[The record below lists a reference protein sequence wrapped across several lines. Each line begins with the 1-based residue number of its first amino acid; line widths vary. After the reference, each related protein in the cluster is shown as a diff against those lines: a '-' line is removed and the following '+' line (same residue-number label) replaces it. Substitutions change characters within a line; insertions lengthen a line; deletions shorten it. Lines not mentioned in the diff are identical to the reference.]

1 MNKIRIDRFT
11 FFMSI
16 TTIVLICLP
25 IVIFPNQATQL
36 INLINKYLTSNF
48 GFLNIWMGIFALI
61 SALWFAFSK
70 YGNVVLGQKNEKPEF
85 NKFSWAAM
93 LFCAGI
99 GSGVMYWGSIE
110 WAYYLSEP
118 PFGMVPGSWEAAEMA
133 ATYGIF
139 HWGPI
144 GWALY
149 ALPALPIAY
158 SYFVRQD
165 NVFKISEALRCLL
178 GSKVDGFI
186 GKIIDI
192 LFIFGAVGATATSL
206 GLGIPLIS
214 AGVSNLLGIEMNLT
228 LNLFVLFLVIT
239 LFSMSAYSGL
249 KKGIQ
254 VLSNINIAL
263 IFIILLFVLITGPTL
278 FILKM
283 GTTSLGLL
291 LQNFF
296 RMSTWMD
303 PVNNSGFTESW
314 TVFYWAWW
322 IISSPLIGLF
332 IARISRG
339 MKVKTVILGSMIF
352 GTMGCAIIFV
362 VFGNL
367 GLHLQL
373 TGELDVIGLLNSKGG
388 PIAIISVLETLTF
401 NKLIILGFSVA
412 ATVFTAT
419 TFDSVSYILASVTT
433 KQLYQGQEPA
443 KWNRLFW
450 AFALGFIPM
459 ALLVIDG
466 PLYAIQTVSII
477 TALPIVLIMC
487 LLIASFK
494 KMVDEDLYTQG
505 NIRQNVSGMD

>member
-1 MNKIRIDRFT
+1 MNKVKIDRLT

-16 TTIVLICLP
+16 TVIISVCLP
-25 IVIFPNQATQL
+25 IVIFPEAATVF
-36 INLINKYLTSNF
+36 INWLNKFITTNL
-48 GFLNIWMGIFALI
+48 GFLNIWMGLLAFMTAI
-61 SALWFAFSK
+61 WFAFSK
-70 YGNVVLGQKNEKPEF
+70 YGNVVLGRQDEKPEF
-85 NKFSWAAM
+85 NRFSWAAM

-110 WAYYLSEP
+110 WAYYFTKP
-118 PFGMVPGSWEAAEMA
+118 PLGLASGSWEAAEMA

-144 GWALY
+144 GWSLY
-149 ALPALPIAY
+149 ALPALPLAY
-158 SYFVRQD
+158 SYFARRD
-165 NVFKISEALRCLL
+165 NVFKISESLRVVF
-178 GSKVDGFI
+178 GDKVEGVF

-192 LFIFGAVGATATSL
+192 FFIFGAVGATATSL
-206 GLGIPLIS
+206 GLGTPLIA
-214 AGVSNLLGIEMNLT
+214 AGISKLT
-228 LNLFVLFLVIT
+228 GVPMDVKLNLVVLFVVIV
-239 LFSMSAYSGL
+239 LFSASAYSGL

-254 VLSNINIAL
+254 VLSNVNIVL
-263 IFIILLFVLITGPTL
+263 ILIILLFVLITGPTL

-283 GTTSLGLL
+283 GTTSIGLL

-322 IISSPLIGLF
+322 IISAPLIGLF

-339 MKVKTVILGSMIF
+339 MKVKTVIIGSLVFGSLGCGLIF
-352 GTMGCAIIFV
+352 M

-373 TGELDVIGLLNSKGG
+373 TNQLDVVGILNAKGA
-388 PIAIISVLETLTF
+388 PVAIISVLETLKFSTV
-401 NKLIILGFSVA
+401 IIFGFTI
-412 ATVFTAT
+412 ATIVFTAT

-433 KQLYQGQEPA
+433 EKLYQGQEPA

-450 AFALGFIPM
+450 AFALGFIPTS
-459 ALLVIDG
+459 LIIIDG

-477 TALPIVLIMC
+477 TAIPIIFVMC
-487 LLIASFK
+487 AMIVAFK
-494 KMVDEDLYTQG
+494 KMVDEDHFSTAK
-505 NIRQNVSGMD
+505 S